1 MSTTLIINPS
11 KQELTFVLPTTYA
24 DGTTPLPAG
33 SIVDIAI
40 QVGNASG
47 GPYTKTI
54 KDTSLT
60 PQADG
65 KCHYPLASLG
75 VDLTKP
81 TYAVLVTEIAG
92 PGGTTI
98 DSVATAEVGFQNL
111 APAPPTNPTVA

>member
-1 MSTTLIINPS
+1 MTTLVINPPNQQLS
-11 KQELTFVLPTTYA
+11 FKLPATYA
-24 DGTTPLPAG
+24 DGTTPLPPSA
-33 SIVDIAI
+33 IQDIEI
-40 QVGNASG
+40 QVGNTSG

-60 PQADG
+60 PNAEG
-65 KCHYPLASLG
+65 LCVYALSSLG

-98 DSVATAEVGFQNL
+98 DSATTTEVGFQNL
-111 APAPPTNPTVA
+111 APNPPSAVSVG

>member
-1 MSTTLIINPS
+1 MTTIIINPAA
-11 KQELTFVLPTTYA
+11 QQLTFKLPTTYA
-24 DGTTPLPAG
+24 DGTTPLSPGA
-33 SIVDIAI
+33 IQDIAI
-40 QVGNASG
+40 QVGNISG

-60 PQADG
+60 LNAEG
-65 KCHYPLASLG
+65 LCVYPLASLG

-98 DSVATAEVGFQNL
+98 DSAATAEVGFQNL
-111 APAPPTNPTVA
+111 APAPPSNPIVS